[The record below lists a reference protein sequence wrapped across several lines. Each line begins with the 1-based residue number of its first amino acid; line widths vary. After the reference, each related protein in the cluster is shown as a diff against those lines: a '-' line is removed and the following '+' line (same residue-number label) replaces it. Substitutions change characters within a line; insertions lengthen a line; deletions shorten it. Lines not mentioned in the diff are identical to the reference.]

1 MPEVEAAAQSE
12 PAADGQ
18 PAGDVSFDQ
27 LFAIK
32 PEAFEAA
39 GEASED
45 EEEEVTDENGKP
57 TGKKTKKKKINKFRE
72 LEYDPERDLVVSKKK
87 HKRGDAG
94 WNEWE
99 E

>member
-1 MPEVEAAAQSE
+1 
-12 PAADGQ
+12 
-18 PAGDVSFDQ
+18 
-27 LFAIK
+27 
-32 PEAFEAA
+32 
-39 GEASED
+39 
-45 EEEEVTDENGKP
+45 VTDENGKP